1 MRTVTII
8 TEVKQDCMAYIGLIL
23 AYRAIA
29 RGRRNVV
36 NPSPSRQATIR
47 DRGYCDL
54 RSYLFLKVDTLDP
67 EQTCHD
73 TLFDGS
79 GKGFLS

>member
-47 DRGYCDL
+47 DPGYCDP
-54 RSYLFLKVDTLDP
+54 RSCIVLKVLTLDS

-79 GKGFLS
+79 GKEFLS

>member
-54 RSYLFLKVDTLDP
+54 RSCIVLKVHILDS

>member
-1 MRTVTII
+1 MRIVTII
-8 TEVKQDCMAYIGLIL
+8 TEVRQDCMAYIGLIL

-29 RGRRNVV
+29 RGRRNV
-36 NPSPSRQATIR
+36 NPWPSRQTTIR
-47 DRGYCDL
+47 DRGHCDL
-54 RSYLFLKVDTLDP
+54 RSCPVLKVHTLDS

>member
-8 TEVKQDCMAYIGLIL
+8 TEVRQDCMAYIGLIL
-23 AYRAIA
+23 AYQAIA

-47 DRGYCDL
+47 DPGYCDL
-54 RSYLFLKVDTLDP
+54 RSCIVLKVLTLDS